1 MRIAVCDDQEACLL
15 QVRQLILDWQNQPE
29 DLTVHFYE
37 DGDTLLQAH
46 AAAPYDILLLDVVM
60 PLLSGM
66 DTARELRQTDKNVKI
81 VFLTSSPEFALEG
94 YAVKASNYLLKPL
107 DPEKFHGCLNEL
119 SSELQQ
125 NARCINV
132 KSSGSVSRVA
142 IDAIEYIESQNK
154 HILFVLS
161 DGRTIRSAE
170 PLYAFED
177 KLQIQEGFFKPSR
190 GFLVNLHR
198 IDTYTPKEIRM
209 GSGARI
215 PISRGSHREFEA
227 AYFSVIFGKA
237 GDLA

>member
-1 MRIAVCDDQEACLL
+1 MRIAVCDDKVECLL
-15 QVRQLILDWQNQPE
+15 QVRQLILDWQDRPE
-29 DLTVHFYE
+29 DLAVHFYE

-60 PLLSGM
+60 PLLSGI
-66 DTARELRQTDKNVKI
+66 DAAKELRQTDKTVKL

-94 YAVKASNYLLKPL
+94 YTVKASDYLLKPL
-107 DPEKFHGCLNEL
+107 DPARLYRCLGEL
-119 SSELQQ
+119 AEELKQ

-132 KSSGSVSRVA
+132 KSTGSVSRVA
-142 IDAIEYIESQNK
+142 IDSIEYIESQNK

-161 DGRTIRSAE
+161 DGRTIRSTE

-177 KLQIQEGFFKPSR
+177 KLPPGEGFFKPSR
-190 GFLVNLHR
+190 GFIVNLHR

-209 GSGARI
+209 RSGARI

-227 AYFSVIFGKA
+227 AYFTVIFGKE
-237 GDLA
+237 GDPL